1 MRIEY
6 QFKIIKSIFFF
17 IEIQL
22 VIERFFYFVHL
33 FWIGILEKQNFS
45 LGEYFLKGFILA
57 VNRLVMF

>member
-6 QFKIIKSIFFF
+6 QFKIIKSIFL

-45 LGEYFLKGFILA
+45 LGVYFLKGFILA

>member
-6 QFKIIKSIFFF
+6 QFKIIKSIFV

-45 LGEYFLKGFILA
+45 LGVYFLKGFILA

>member
-6 QFKIIKSIFFF
+6 QFKIIKSIFF

-22 VIERFFYFVHL
+22 VIERFFYLVHL

-45 LGEYFLKGFILA
+45 LGVYFLKGFILA